1 MFRSLAVELDG
12 DGPSSVTS
20 SVDISDLPFEISICI
35 LRHLPGED
43 LAAACAASAVWAIIV
58 RQEQIWRRACEYRW
72 PEAFPDAADGLLPA
86 ACMDAPP
93 LVMPPWV
100 RKAPTRAHAAYRL
113 LRHSPHLMRSPLELG
128 AAAAAANG
136 AWRAY
141 YLEHS
146 AYELLHLPGSA
157 IGSGVAALEV
167 APDALSEQ
175 HAALT
180 AALFR
185 LRSGGIA
192 ALGAAAAE
200 TPRAAETMM
209 NWRGLQHATLSLPAS
224 TPLTSVSTEMED
236 VSAEDAATVV
246 ATVVAAASAAA
257 SASAS
262 AAAAATAAAA
272 AAAAAAEAT
281 AAAEAVD
288 GRDGKTA
295 GAGAGGEAAADVD
308 DAAVED
314 AAPIDVADAPAD
326 EEMPLSSPLDATNG
340 GQTRGAAADAA
351 GATGPLARLSSVSD
365 PTRPLRSLW
374 IRSAGLSDPMALMQT
389 LQPAPFCRLHTLELS
404 DSPLHATGG
413 SILSICC
420 ARR

>member
-35 LRHLPGED
+35 LRHLLGED

-167 APDALSEQ
+167 AS
-175 HAALT
+175 
-180 AALFR
+180 
-185 LRSGGIA
+185 
-192 ALGAAAAE
+192 
-200 TPRAAETMM
+200 
-209 NWRGLQHATLSLPAS
+209 
-224 TPLTSVSTEMED
+224 
-236 VSAEDAATVV
+236 
-246 ATVVAAASAAA
+246 
-257 SASAS
+257 
-262 AAAAATAAAA
+262 
-272 AAAAAAEAT
+272 
-281 AAAEAVD
+281 
-288 GRDGKTA
+288 K
-295 GAGAGGEAAADVD
+295 AADVK
-308 DAAVED
+308 
-314 AAPIDVADAPAD
+314 
-326 EEMPLSSPLDATNG
+326 L
-340 GQTRGAAADAA
+340 AAAIETAKAKHTADIVALICNKCAA
-351 GATGPLARLSSVSD
+351 LSPVHRKHSK
-365 PTRPLRSLW
+365 LRETIS
-374 IRSAGLSDPMALMQT
+374 
-389 LQPAPFCRLHTLELS
+389 
-404 DSPLHATGG
+404 
-413 SILSICC
+413 
-420 ARR
+420 